1 MPPIMVAGIA
11 TLVLLLSALLFAYS
25 ISSPVLDDVLAWPV
39 IFLGSLAASLLYGL
53 AWGWKGLAMCIVIAF
68 TYTAAGFVGIM
79 FWPPQPGAGF
89 LAGLVGVSAVVA
101 GGVSLF
107 LSLIGGVVGAV
118 LHRRRSK
125 RV

>member
-1 MPPIMVAGIA
+1 LPPNMAAGMA
-11 TLVLLLSALLFAYS
+11 TLVLLFSALLFAYS
-25 ISSPVLDDVLAWPV
+25 ISSPGLDDVLAWPV

-53 AWGWKGLAMCIVIAF
+53 AWGLKGLAMCIAIAF

-79 FWPPQPGAGF
+79 FRPPQPGAGF
-89 LAGLVGVSAVVA
+89 AAGLAGVGVVLA
-101 GGVSLF
+101 GGISLF
-107 LSLIGGVVGAV
+107 LSLIGGVVGVV

>member
-1 MPPIMVAGIA
+1 
-11 TLVLLLSALLFAYS
+11 L
-25 ISSPVLDDVLAWPV
+25 
-39 IFLGSLAASLLYGL
+39 
-53 AWGWKGLAMCIVIAF
+53 KGLAMSIAIAF

-79 FWPPQPGAGF
+79 FRPPQPGAGF
-89 LAGLVGVSAVVA
+89 AAGLVGVGVVLA